1 MAKHMHYD
9 EAEYRYFREHT
20 GTERLDDAGSIF
32 LARELD
38 ALRAKIYDQE
48 VVQYN
53 ALNIFP
59 VQSEAASWQET
70 LTIRVIGSFGMA
82 RIISDYSDDIP
93 MVGIWGASATVTLYT
108 IADAYQFSMAEIEK
122 AIATGKALSERLAVA
137 ARRGI
142 DAKINDMVW
151 NGDADYGI
159 VGVLDHPNI
168 SGIAASAVWAPTA
181 AGAAAMLTDINKAIT
196 AVMSSTKGL
205 HQINT
210 LVFPIG
216 VQQTLTTQMP
226 NTQISYKTYL
236 MQENPGL
243 VIAYAQELDAA
254 KVALAFEKSTDVAA
268 IEMSQAFRQHPAQW
282 NNLHAKVVCD
292 ARTGGLIV
300 YQPLCIVK
308 ITGVLA

>member
-1 MAKHMHYD
+1 MPKHMHYD

-20 GTERLDDAGSIF
+20 GAERLDDAGSIF

-38 ALRAKIYDQE
+38 ALRARIYDQE
-48 VVQYN
+48 TVPYN
-53 ALNIFP
+53 ALNVFP
-59 VQSEAASWQET
+59 VQSEAAGWQET

-108 IADAYQFSMAEIEK
+108 VADAYQFSMAEIEK
-122 AIATGKALSERLAVA
+122 AIATGKALSERLAIA
-137 ARRGI
+137 ARRGV
-142 DAKINDMVW
+142 DAKINDLVW

-159 VGVLDHPNI
+159 VGVLNHPNI
-168 SGIAASAVWAPTA
+168 TGHAVATKWAPTA
-181 AGAAAMLTDINKAIT
+181 AGAAAMLADINTAIST
-196 AVMSSTKGL
+196 VMSTTKGL
-205 HQINT
+205 HQINS

-236 MQENPGL
+236 LQENPGL
-243 VIAYAQELDAA
+243 QISYAQELDDAN
-254 KVALAFEKSTDVAA
+254 VALAFEKSADVAA

-282 NNLHAKVVCD
+282 NNLHAKVICD

-300 YQPLCIVK
+300 YQPLCFYK
-308 ITGVLA
+308 FTGVL